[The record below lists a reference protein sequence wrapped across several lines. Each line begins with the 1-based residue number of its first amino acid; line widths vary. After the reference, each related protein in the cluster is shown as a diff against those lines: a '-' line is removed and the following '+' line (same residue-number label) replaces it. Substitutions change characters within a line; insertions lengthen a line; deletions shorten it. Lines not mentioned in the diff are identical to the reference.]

1 MLLSCSHYKEKGERH
16 GRCEPMCEKTTRAA
30 RCAHDARAFAR
41 FAEARRAYGAHGPQ
55 ARRARTLGPR
65 WIRWQSACNPRWK
78 QGHATWK
85 TRWNRVG
92 FAPDPRGIPARP
104 TPTKRKMASLQWKS
118 GPAQTKQRTGGAFG
132 EDRHARNLHLLRH
145 QNHNQLREE
154 RSAPQGA
161 LHASYGGFEA
171 VYSTEG
177 ELLAGKLP
185 PRQTKLVIAWAALHK
200 PELDDNWYLASSN
213 GTCFRIDPLI

>member
-1 MLLSCSHYKEKGERH
+1 MNSVPFRSRGMLLSCSHYKEKGERH

-30 RCAHDARAFAR
+30 RCAHDARALAR

-55 ARRARTLGPR
+55 ARCARTLGPR

-161 LHASYGGFEA
+161 LPCFLRRLRGGILN
-171 VYSTEG
+171 G
-177 ELLAGKLP
+177 
-185 PRQTKLVIAWAALHK
+185 RRAACGQ
-200 PELDDNWYLASSN
+200 ASSPPDETRHSI
-213 GTCFRIDPLI
+213 GSAAQART

>member
-1 MLLSCSHYKEKGERH
+1 MCRKLQGCAMRA
-16 GRCEPMCEKTTRAA
+16 RCESACTICGGSAGVRRTR
-30 RCAHDARAFAR
+30 
-41 FAEARRAYGAHGPQ
+41 PQ
-55 ARRARTLGPR
+55 ARCARTLGPR

-132 EDRHARNLHLLRH
+132 EDRHARNLHLFTASESQSIARRTLRTTRRTSML
-145 QNHNQLREE
+145 LR
-154 RSAPQGA
+154 R
-161 LHASYGGFEA
+161 LRGGILN
-171 VYSTEG
+171 G
-177 ELLAGKLP
+177 
-185 PRQTKLVIAWAALHK
+185 RRAACGQ
-200 PELDDNWYLASSN
+200 ASSSTSEARCCM
-213 GTCFRIDPLI
+213 GCFAQVRA

>member
-132 EDRHARNLHLLRH
+132 EDCHARNLHLLRH
-145 QNHNQLREE
+145 QDHYQIGRRTLRTTRRTSMLPTEASRRYTQRRE
-154 RSAPQGA
+154 SCLRASFLLDKRSSLLHGLLCTSPSLTTIGTLQARTEPVFA
-161 LHASYGGFEA
+161 L
-171 VYSTEG
+171 T
-177 ELLAGKLP
+177 
-185 PRQTKLVIAWAALHK
+185 R
-200 PELDDNWYLASSN
+200 
-213 GTCFRIDPLI
+213 